1 MDPRTET
8 PPRWQRRHGG
18 SLIFPIV
25 LIVAGLILL
34 LNNLGIVPWSVW
46 LSLAQLWPA
55 LLILLGIDLLLGR
68 RHPGFG
74 AAIAVT
80 MLVLVVGVALVGT
93 ARAGNASTVEKTES
107 VPLNGAT
114 SGTVVVNLGA
124 GQLAISSLP
133 SNSSNLLQLT
143 AQLSSG
149 ASLPP
154 PTTRVENGAETAT
167 IDIKGN
173 APNWGFLGS
182 TSHGGADT
190 TLLLNPR
197 VPQTLRVNLG
207 AGSGNLDLSSVPVH
221 DLAVNLGAG
230 QATIRFPASAG
241 ATTAQISGG
250 AAGQLTLVIPPGVGA
265 AIHTTDGLVNLKVS
279 NRFQAVSDGYQTADY
294 GTAANRVDIT
304 LHVGVGQ
311 IDVE

>member
-55 LLILLGIDLLLGR
+55 LLILLGIDLLFGR

-93 ARAGNASTVEKTES
+93 ARAGSAATVEQTET

-114 SGTVVVNLGA
+114 SGVVMVNFGA
-124 GQLAISSLP
+124 GQLAVGALP
-133 SNSSNLLQLT
+133 SDSPNLLQLT
-143 AQLSSG
+143 AALAPG

-154 PTTRVENGAETAT
+154 PATRVENGTETT
-167 IDIKGN
+167 TVEVKGG
-173 APNWGFLGS
+173 AANWGFLGS
-182 TSHGGADT
+182 TARGDADT
-190 TLLLNPR
+190 NILLSQR
-197 VPQTLRVNLG
+197 VPQTLRINLG
-207 AGSGNLDLSSVPVH
+207 AGSGNLDLTSVPVH
-221 DLAVNLGAG
+221 DLTVNLGAG
-230 QATIRFPASAG
+230 QATIHFPASAG
-241 ATTAQISGG
+241 TTTADIRGG

-265 AIHTTDGLVNLKVS
+265 SIHTTDGLVNVKVS

-311 IDVE
+311 IDVQ